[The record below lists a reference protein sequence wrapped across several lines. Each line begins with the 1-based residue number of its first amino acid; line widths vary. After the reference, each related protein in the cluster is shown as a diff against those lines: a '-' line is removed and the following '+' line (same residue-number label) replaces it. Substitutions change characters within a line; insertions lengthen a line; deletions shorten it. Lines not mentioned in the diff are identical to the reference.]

1 MVFQTGLQRFPF
13 SHAIRANVGVF
24 GSDVG
29 ERDRN
34 AILGW
39 SSLKQKIH

>member
-1 MVFQTGLQRFPF
+1 MVFRTIDSPN
-13 SHAIRANVGVF
+13 SPANVGDF